1 MTRTPLEWETVQGC
15 RAVVPRRVVHRRLVT
30 ETVLLNIE
38 TGLYHGMD
46 EVGSR
51 FFEALQ
57 ESESVQAAVTL
68 LLEEFDAPEGRIRE
82 DMLGY
87 CSDLLER
94 GLLELEGPEDR
105 ST

>member
-1 MTRTPLEWETVQGC
+1 MTRAPLEWETVKSC
-15 RAVVPRRVVHRRLVT
+15 RAVVPRRVVYRRLVT

-46 EVGSR
+46 DVGSR
-51 FFEALQ
+51 FFRALQ
-57 ESESVQAAVTL
+57 ESESVRAAVDVL
-68 LLEEFDAPEGRIRE
+68 VEEFDAPEERIRE

-94 GLLELEGPEDR
+94 GLLELEEPENR

>member
-1 MTRTPLEWETVQGC
+1 MTHTPLEWEIVKGY
-15 RAVVPRRVVHRRLVT
+15 RAIVPRRVVYRTLVT

-46 EVGSR
+46 NVGSR
-51 FFEALQ
+51 FFGALQ
-57 ESESVQAAVTL
+57 ETESVQAAVAL
-68 LLEEFDAPEGRIRE
+68 LVEEFDAPEERIRE

-94 GLLELEGPEDR
+94 GLLELEKPEDR